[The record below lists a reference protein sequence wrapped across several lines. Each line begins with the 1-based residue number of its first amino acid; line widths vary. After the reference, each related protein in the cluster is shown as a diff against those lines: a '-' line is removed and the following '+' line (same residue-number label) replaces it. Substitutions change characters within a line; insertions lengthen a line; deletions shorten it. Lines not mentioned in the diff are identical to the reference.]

1 MLCAALV
8 SCTSA
13 TNEQAALPSS
23 EGDESEGFDEP
34 MGSAEQPEPESEQSG
49 EPSEPADQADPP
61 TTQRDE
67 TEATTEQSDG
77 PAAPADES
85 AERADETAE
94 QADGAAEPADNAAEP
109 ADDTAAPVDE
119 PAESQPAQTG
129 DSGQAS
135 DRTADQPVPANS
147 EFLGS
152 YELVD
157 ERFGTM
163 VTVRVS
169 GTTRSIV
176 SNALP
181 NHETGDFPNPGNPN
195 TISAQDRAWELTTE
209 PVYMGTPTLVREI
222 GVALNG
228 VKFEP
233 GTGESVNCATG
244 ERYRIEG
251 LQDLFDLGMDM
262 NNAHVQPSG
271 EYHYH
276 GVSEYLVAAFEHESD
291 LVLVGFAA
299 DGHLI
304 YYSKS
309 GAFESGYALAS
320 ATRTGSDCTYRDESV
335 PIAQTVPDGTYASD
349 WVFAEGA
356 GDLDEC
362 NGTDVDGAYAYLLTQ
377 EYPYVPRCLMGE
389 VPEGAVSGPGP
400 GGRPGGG
407 PNDDPRDGSRRPRPP
422 DAPRPNADGTNRP

>member
-1 MLCAALV
+1 MRTL
-8 SCTSA
+8 TRDG
-13 TNEQAALPSS
+13 TGRGSS
-23 EGDESEGFDEP
+23 GHRL
-34 MGSAEQPEPESEQSG
+34 GS
-49 EPSEPADQADPP
+49 
-61 TTQRDE
+61 R
-67 TEATTEQSDG
+67 
-77 PAAPADES
+77 
-85 AERADETAE
+85 RK
-94 QADGAAEPADNAAEP
+94 
-109 ADDTAAPVDE
+109 
-119 PAESQPAQTG
+119 
-129 DSGQAS
+129 
-135 DRTADQPVPANS
+135 ADQPVPANS

-209 PVYMGTPTLVREI
+209 PVYLGTPTLVREI

-228 VKFEP
+228 VEFEP

-262 NNAHVQPSG
+262 NNAHVQPSD

-320 ATRTGSDCTYRDESV
+320 ATRTGSDCTYRGEPV

-362 NGTDVDGAYAYLLTQ
+362 NGTDVDGTYAYLLTQ

-389 VPEGAVSGPGP
+389 APEGAGSGPGGNGGPSGPGP
-400 GGRPGGG
+400 GGSTGGG

-422 DAPRPNADGTNRP
+422 DAPRPDADGTNRP